1 MSNEKSITAYLT
13 TLLSSLGEK
22 AKSCKDVRHCS
33 RCNLPLTDFSSWERG
48 FGPICAK
55 KDTHLFAKTIP
66 ANFSMATA
74 HAMSVKTN
82 NLPKDIISVWTDLL
96 EIILDKSERANL
108 NSGEMVFN
116 IAGEDCR
123 LIVRVIDWMNSFV
136 INQVDKNHLIQ
147 IVKYLGYPGLS
158 GVLSGISSTGE
169 AELKFEAG
177 KLSLVGS
184 SNKAGFNAMR
194 VIPGI
199 VIPRYRGQGAYTAPA
214 EQYRPFI
221 AATME
226 FWPCFNGEIDAIMAQ
241 SEEWLLA
248 HPVMKHEVPVKPA
261 VMRGDKPLA
270 TITNRVSDFMV
281 SFEWDKSISFNL
293 VASIKEIPA
302 KDRKY
307 DPASKSWSIKNQY
320 KDRVIGLFNQ
330 GYQVEQVNSF

>member
-1 MSNEKSITAYLT
+1 MNKEKSITASLT

-33 RCNLPLTDFSSWERG
+33 RCHLPLTDFSSWERG
-48 FGPICAK
+48 IGPICAK

-66 ANFSMATA
+66 ANFAMATA

-82 NLPKDIISVWTDLL
+82 NLPNDIASVWTDLL
-96 EIILDKSERANL
+96 EILLDKSERANL

-136 INQVDKNHLIQ
+136 INQTDKNHLIQ

-169 AELKFEAG
+169 AELKFEGG

-194 VIPGI
+194 IIPGI
-199 VIPRYRGQGAYTAPA
+199 IIPRYRGQGAYVAPV
-214 EQYRPFI
+214 EQYHAFI
-221 AATME
+221 AAAME
-226 FWPCFNGEIDAIMAQ
+226 FWPCFNGEIHAIVSQ
-241 SEEWLLA
+241 CEEWLA
-248 HPVMKHEVPVKPA
+248 SHPAVKHETSPNTA
-261 VMRGDKPLA
+261 INRSDKPLA
-270 TITNRVSDFMV
+270 TVTNRASDFMIT
-281 SFEWDKSISFNL
+281 FEWDKSISFNL
-293 VASIKEIPA
+293 VASIKEIPS

-307 DPASKSWSIKNQY
+307 DPVSKSWSIKNQY
-320 KDRVIGLFNQ
+320 KDRVLGLFNQ
-330 GYQVEQVNSF
+330 NYQVEQINNI